1 MSSGN
6 SLTYEVFIN
15 EPPKQDNGDLP
26 NGEARLFPPL
36 ASTLISV
43 PKTPC

>member
-6 SLTYEVFIN
+6 SLTEVFIN

>member
-15 EPPKQDNGDLP
+15 EPPKEDNGDLP
-26 NGEARLFPPL
+26 NEEARALP
-36 ASTLISV
+36 ASREHSDLRRR
-43 PKTPC
+43 